1 MMRGGGRR
9 GGVCDMG
16 MGVGMGV
23 CVGVGVR
30 VGVRVGMVGV
40 WMCRCVDVWA
50 C

>member
-16 MGVGMGV
+16 MSVGMGV

-30 VGVRVGMVGV
+30 VGVGVGV